1 MKGRKLTVLA
11 AVLMLSASAVYAVS
25 DFLERWRVPAKVVVG
40 HEYFEVVSTDGV
52 SLSSLDFGN
61 LYEAGQTVTLEFIV
75 RNKGKADIDLRAKI
89 YKIITKHV
97 KRDITLL
104 TIDSN
109 KLRDEDIHL
118 YSLTLNIAADAII
131 ICDPQGLLNNFIS
144 KGRKII
150 KKAKLVRYRTPD
162 GKYGWMRKD
171 GKPITLVEV

>member
-1 MKGRKLTVLA
+1 VKPLETLLEELRKACMDLRENLKDRFEGMLLFGSVARRETSKYSDIDILA
-11 AVLMLSASAVYAVS
+11 AV
-25 DFLERWRVPAKVVVG
+25 
-40 HEYFEVVSTDGV
+40 
-52 SLSSLDFGN
+52 
-61 LYEAGQTVTLEFIV
+61 
-75 RNKGKADIDLRAKI
+75 KGKADIDLRAKI